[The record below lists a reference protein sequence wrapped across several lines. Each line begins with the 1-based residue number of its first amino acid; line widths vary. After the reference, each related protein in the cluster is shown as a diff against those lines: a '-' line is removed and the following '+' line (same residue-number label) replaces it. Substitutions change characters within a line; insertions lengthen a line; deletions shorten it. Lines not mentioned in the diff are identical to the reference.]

1 MPRLPRGTEARA
13 AAGLAGLAGLC
24 VFALVALP
32 NPHARL
38 LLGAASLAPA
48 QLGFIGGAGVEGG
61 QGNSDSIYGSHD
73 DHATF
78 GVAGS
83 GWQGPGNAEAPGD
96 LWNPAVG
103 PRHGIMG
110 AARPYRVSLDLD
122 GGDMPMPIDDNNP
135 FPVAPGSNIHMFGG
149 FGEPASPR
157 DNPCARFSA
166 QGMPAVFACE
176 SVSGRCGCVAAPPQA
191 QLGFIGGAGV
201 EGGQGNSD
209 SIYGSHDDHAT
220 FGVAGSGWQGPGN
233 GEAPGD
239 LWNPAVG
246 PRPHA
251 YAGMKQQRRTAGAQG
266 GLVSWFGGGRGLWL
280 KTAFGLAGAPQQR
293 LNMGDLPVPIGYD
306 GDRDRVVPGSNI
318 HMYEHGVPTTIP
330 FDVDDLSPYVV
341 PSYSDPN
348 F

>member
-1 MPRLPRGTEARA
+1 MPRGTEARA

-83 GWQGPGNAEAPGD
+83 GWQGPGN
-96 LWNPAVG
+96 
-103 PRHGIMG
+103 
-110 AARPYRVSLDLD
+110 
-122 GGDMPMPIDDNNP
+122 
-135 FPVAPGSNIHMFGG
+135 
-149 FGEPASPR
+149 
-157 DNPCARFSA
+157 
-166 QGMPAVFACE
+166 
-176 SVSGRCGCVAAPPQA
+176 
-191 QLGFIGGAGV
+191 
-201 EGGQGNSD
+201 
-209 SIYGSHDDHAT
+209 
-220 FGVAGSGWQGPGN
+220 

-246 PRPHA
+246 PRPQP

-266 GLVSWFGGGRGLWL
+266 GLVSWFGGGRGLWSN
-280 KTAFGLAGAPQQR
+280 TAFGLAGAPHQR